1 MFQSIVQQHE
11 ITIALMCVDSSIL
24 FCADHTIIHNISP
37 TQLIT
42 HARPPRDMYVSGKS
56 KTRARVVVQP
66 DVARENRGWFLGR
79 FGPGGWA
86 NGYLIVTQLVV
97 QLCFC
102 FDIDSIVRN
111 DDKKAFCIS
120 ERMSGRGHSVDSELD
135 EDENDQLKFPRMTN
149 WANVT
154 LPKAP
159 SPQPPGQYY

>member
-11 ITIALMCVDSSIL
+11 ITIALMCVDRSILFTVTSKLSHNIEGIANL

-86 NGYLIVTQLVV
+86 NGYLI
-97 QLCFC
+97 
-102 FDIDSIVRN
+102 
-111 DDKKAFCIS
+111 
-120 ERMSGRGHSVDSELD
+120 LD
-135 EDENDQLKFPRMTN
+135 R
-149 WANVT
+149 V
-154 LPKAP
+154 
-159 SPQPPGQYY
+159 S